1 MKKTMLTTTIILGV
15 GVAMILVGSILQG
28 IVWDPTVFDGE
39 AFALALNTLGYIVAL
54 LSGIVLTAL
63 GISLAIRGEKECVEE
78 KKDEKK
84 KDKE

>member
-1 MKKTMLTTTIILGV
+1 MLTTIIILGV
-15 GVAMILVGSILQG
+15 GVAMVLVGSILQG
-28 IVWDPTVFDGE
+28 IVWNVTTFDGE

-63 GISLAIRGEKECVEE
+63 GISYAIKGEKEDCQKED
-78 KKDEKK
+78 KDSKK